1 MNKFGFFLI
10 ISFLYIAAR
19 AQNDTVKTDNT
30 KDSAQYFIR
39 LKELVIS
46 EFHNPKSYSD
56 NTRTLFVIPVQTIR
70 SIPASNLND
79 IIENIST
86 VDIRR
91 RGTGEVQS
99 DLNIRGGS
107 FEQSL
112 VLLNGIPV
120 NDPQTGHHNLDLP
133 LTKYDIERVEILY
146 GPGAAL
152 YGPNSF
158 NGAINIITY
167 SFTNTLSGKFYAEG
181 GSYNT
186 YTTGL
191 KTEASTSKA
200 GITLSAAKSGSDGY
214 IYNTDYRIYNGL
226 VQAFVKADSKS
237 KIYAL
242 FGYKNKSFGANK
254 FYSIYLPDAYEQ
266 TETYITALQY
276 TGGANIKYTPSI
288 YYRSHFDNF
297 MLNRFDTASTPNKHL
312 TQIAGIDIPFFAIS
326 PIGKT
331 SFGGGYKT
339 ESIISNRLG
348 EPAKETYFIK
358 GDSVKNFSS
367 RQNSYFFLNQELNF
381 DRFYGNTG
389 FFVNA
394 NNKYS
399 TRFYPEINLSYRIFG
414 NLRLYANYT
423 TSFRIPSF
431 TELYY
436 NVGKIKGDINLQ
448 PEEANTAETGVKIY
462 GNILKLNIAAFYRHT
477 KNFIDKVKYN
487 NNDTL
492 YFINIPDVYTSGFDI
507 TTVINTASLFETD
520 FKLNTV
526 LASFQYINKN
536 DFPYISYYAANYLK
550 HKLSSN
556 IIFSY
561 KNVLFADIN
570 LLYKFRNGEY
580 FDENGLAQSYKPVGV
595 IDFKLTYK
603 RGHISLFAEVRNL
616 TNTVYYDFQW
626 VPMPGRTF
634 NAGLSIEAGKV
645 LR

>member
-1 MNKFGFFLI
+1 MNKFILFSLI
-10 ISFLYIAAR
+10 TVYSLSVAS
-19 AQNDTVKTDNT
+19 QNDTIPQN
-30 KDSAQYFIR
+30 DSAQYLIK
-39 LKELVIS
+39 LKTLVIS

-70 SIPASNLND
+70 NIPASNLND
-79 IIENIST
+79 LIENIST

-91 RGTGEVQS
+91 RGTGEIQS

-133 LTKYDIERVEILY
+133 LTHYDIERVEILY
-146 GPGAAL
+146 GPGAEL

-158 NGAINIITY
+158 NGAVNIITY
-167 SFTNTLSGKFYAEG
+167 SFTNTLSAKMYAEG

-186 YTTGL
+186 YTLGT
-191 KTEASTSKA
+191 KAEASTSKA
-200 GITLSAAKSGSDGY
+200 GITLSTSKSGSDGY
-214 IYNTDYRIYNGL
+214 MYNTDYRIYNGL
-226 VQAFVKADSKS
+226 IQGFVKTDKKS
-237 KIYAL
+237 KLYAI
-242 FGYKNKSFGANK
+242 FGYKHKNFGANK

-276 TGGANIKYTPSI
+276 TGGTNIKYTPSI

-297 MLNRFDTASTPNKHL
+297 SLNRFDTTLPTNKHL
-312 TQIAGIDIPFFAIS
+312 TQTAGIDIPFFAIS

-358 GDSVKNFSS
+358 GDSVKHFSS

-394 NNKYS
+394 NNKYA

-414 NLRLYANYT
+414 NLRIYANYT

-436 NVGKIKGDINLQ
+436 NVGKIKGDLNLQ
-448 PEEANTAETGVKIY
+448 PEEAQTAESGIKIY
-462 GNILKLNIAAFYRHT
+462 GNLLKLNVAAFYRHT
-477 KNFIDKVKYN
+477 RNFIDKVKYN

-507 TTVINTASLFETD
+507 TAVINTASLFETD
-520 FKLNTV
+520 LKLNAV
-526 LASFQYINKN
+526 LASFQYIHKN

-550 HKLSSN
+550 HKFSSN

-561 KNVLFADIN
+561 KNVWFADIN
-570 LLYKFRNGEY
+570 FWYKFRNGEY
-580 FDENGLAQSYKPVGV
+580 FDENGLTRNYQPVGN
-595 IDFKLTYK
+595 IDIKLSYQ
-603 RGHISLFAEVRNL
+603 RGRINLFAEIRNL
-616 TNTVYYDFQW
+616 TNTIYYDFPW
-626 VPMPGRTF
+626 VPMPGRSIY
-634 NAGLSIEAGKV
+634 AGIAIETGKA
-645 LR
+645 LH